1 MTSFIYVRSFHILN
15 EVGTTFHL
23 RVGSRKVNG
32 HILYGRGIRVYIFTY
47 GRNGNTIN
55 TFLYIQ
61 TWIVLTVTGELWTW
75 GNGGHGQLGH
85 GTKGES
91 WVPKVVNGTGVV
103 TGMASGLWHSL
114 LTTATGSVSSF
125 GSNIDYS
132 MQVVGY
138 LGLGAEVSEALTP
151 RVIPG
156 ITIGGAG
163 EGKRRGG

>member
-1 MTSFIYVRSFHILN
+1 MEIRSIQAVPSFKN
-15 EVGTTFHL
+15 
-23 RVGSRKVNG
+23 
-32 HILYGRGIRVYIFTY
+32 
-47 GRNGNTIN
+47 
-55 TFLYIQ
+55 IQ
-61 TWIVLTVTGELWTW
+61 TWIVFTVTGELWTW

-91 WVPKVVNGTGVV
+91 WVPKVVNGTRDV

-114 LTTATGSVSSF
+114 LTTASGSVLSF